1 MRHEITNDP
10 NHKTMIYFF
19 QNKLKNIIVVQAVNE
34 LTKEDISKIEW
45 LFGDSSLVDAVEITG
60 WFVGPRREIISP
72 WSSNVVDITKNMNIC
87 GIVRVEHFTPATPP
101 KENAPRNYDPM
112 LQALYENLATD
123 IFAINHQPEPVLYID
138 DIAAYNQQEG
148 LALSDDEIEYL
159 EGVQRK
165 IGRQLTDSEIFGFS
179 QVNSEHCR
187 HKIFNGQFI
196 IDGEA
201 KPSTL
206 FQMIKRTSAENPNRI
221 VSAYKDNC
229 AFIDGPQAER
239 FTPTRGDQ
247 PGFFGTRQEETVIS
261 LKAETH
267 NFPTTVEPFNGG
279 ATGGGGEI
287 RDRVAG
293 GKGANASAGTTVY
306 MTSYPRFA
314 ETGREW
320 EEQIE
325 PRRWLYQS
333 PLDILIKASNG
344 ASDYGNKFGQPLI
357 CGSLLTFE
365 HVEKMKKFGFD
376 KVIMMAGGV
385 GNGRKSDST
394 KGIPE
399 PGDKIIMLGGD
410 NYRIGMGGGAGS
422 SVATGEFDN
431 AIELNAVQRSNPA
444 LQKRVI
450 NAIRAMVESE
460 HNPIVSIH
468 DHGAGGHLNCLS
480 ELVEATGGRID
491 ISCLPVGD
499 PSLSAKEIAGNESQ
513 ERMGLLLK
521 EKDVE
526 TLRRIAERER
536 APMYVIGEITGDLR
550 LTFENPKTGEKPID
564 LMLEDMFG
572 NTPKTVM
579 NDQTV
584 LSDFEPIVY
593 EKSKLQE
600 YLESLLQLEGV
611 ACKDWLTNK
620 VDRSVT
626 GLIAIQQTVG
636 EIQLPLNNLG
646 VVASDY
652 HGKTGTA
659 TSIGHAPGV
668 ALLDAAAGS
677 RLAIAEALTNIVWAH
692 LDGGLKSV
700 SLSANWQ
707 WPCKNP
713 GEDARLYSAVE
724 AASQFAID
732 LGINIP
738 TGKDSLSMTQKY
750 PDGDKV
756 FSPGTVIISTV
767 AQTGDV
773 RKTVRPVLINDP
785 ESHIIYVDLSRAP
798 FALGGSSFAQILGK
812 MGDAFP
818 DITDAAYFAKAFDV
832 VQRLIGKEMIM
843 AGHDVSSGGLITTLL
858 EMCFANRTGGMEVD
872 LTEIGFNDSKIQ
884 KSKNPSLEALNPG
897 IVESLNKDIIRVLFA
912 ENPALILQVHEVDS
926 VKVHE
931 IFGQAGI
938 KAHTIGK
945 PISKRIMRVF
955 CEDEKYKFDIEQ
967 LRDLWFKTSYLFD
980 CRQSGKEQATNRFSN
995 YKFQHL
1001 EYEFPVHFRGSLAQY
1016 DINPHRTTPTGI
1028 CAAIIREQ
1036 GAVCDRETAWMMFL
1050 AGMDVKD
1057 VHTTDLID
1065 GRETLD
1071 DVNMIVFVGSFSSVD
1086 FLGSAKGWAGSILYN
1101 EKAKAALDRFYTRS
1115 DTLSLGIGNGC
1126 QLMIELGLITPE
1138 DEQKPRMEHNNSK
1151 KLECAFV
1158 NVTIPENNS
1167 VMLQSLAS
1175 ARLGVWVSHGE
1186 GKFNL
1191 PMPAE
1196 HYNIALHYSY
1206 DAYPAN
1212 PNGSPQGIAGICST
1226 DGRHLAIMP
1235 HPERSTYPWNW
1246 PHYPSSR
1253 KHDQITPWVEAFVNA
1268 TEWIVKNRR

>member
-1 MRHEITNDP
+1 M
-10 NHKTMIYFF
+10 MYFF
-19 QNKLKNIIVVQAVNE
+19 QNRLENMIAVQAING
-34 LTKEDISKIEW
+34 LTPEDISKFEW
-45 LFGDSSLVDAVEITG
+45 LFGEAKLVENNEIKG
-60 WFVGPRREIISP
+60 WFVGPRRDLISP
-72 WSSNVVDITKNMNIC
+72 WSDNTKFIAEGMNIHE
-87 GIVRVEHFTPATPP
+87 IARIEHFTPTAPP
-101 KENAPRNYDPM
+101 EENAPRTYDPM
-112 LQALYENLATD
+112 LQGLYENLNND
-123 IFAINHQPEPVLYID
+123 IFTNDRQPEPIQYVD
-138 DIAAYNQQEG
+138 DIAAYNQKEG
-148 LALSDDEIEYL
+148 LALSDDEIAYL
-159 EGVQRK
+159 EEVQKKR
-165 IGRQLTDSEIFGFS
+165 GRQLTDSELFGFS

-196 IDGEA
+196 IDGET

-206 FQMIKRTSAENPNRI
+206 FQMIKRTSAENRNHI

-229 AFIDGPQAER
+229 AFIDGPQVER
-239 FTPTRGDQ
+239 FTPELGDE
-247 PGFFGTRQEETVIS
+247 PAYFGTHSEETVIS

-293 GKGANASAGTTVY
+293 GKGANFSAGTTVY
-306 MTSYPRFA
+306 MTSYPRFEDA
-314 ETGREW
+314 ERVW

-325 PRRWLYQS
+325 PRPWIYQS
-333 PLDILIKASNG
+333 PLDILMKASNG
-344 ASDYGNKFGQPLI
+344 ASDYGNKHGQPLI
-357 CGSLLTFE
+357 CGSLFTFE
-365 HVEKMKKFGFD
+365 HIEKDTKYGFD

-385 GNGRKSDST
+385 GNGRKSDSD

-422 SVATGEFDN
+422 SVATGEFDH

-450 NAIRAMVESE
+450 NVIRAMAESE
-460 HNPIVSIH
+460 NNPIVSIH

-480 ELVEATGGRID
+480 ELMEATGGRID
-491 ISCLPVGD
+491 MSCLPVGD
-499 PSLSAKEIAGNESQ
+499 PSLSAKEIIGNESQ

-521 EKDVE
+521 EE
-526 TLRRIAERER
+526 YLPTLRRIAGREQ
-536 APMYVIGEITGDLR
+536 APVYVIGETTGDHR
-550 LTFENPKTGEKPID
+550 LIFENPKTGEKPID

-579 NDQTV
+579 NDQTI
-584 LSDFEPIVY
+584 LSEFQPIVY

-600 YLESLLQLEGV
+600 YLESLLQLEAV

-626 GLIAIQQTVG
+626 GLIAVQQTAG

-652 HGKTGTA
+652 HAKTGTA

-677 RLAIAEALTNIVWAH
+677 RLAIAEALTNIVWAY
-692 LDGGLKSV
+692 LDGGLRSV

-724 AASQFAID
+724 AASQFAIE

-750 PDGDKV
+750 PDGEKV

-767 AQTGDV
+767 APTGDV
-773 RKTVRPVLINDP
+773 RKTVRPVMDNDP
-785 ESHIIYVDLSRAP
+785 SSHIIYVDFSRTP

-812 MGDAFP
+812 MGDAVP
-818 DITDAAYFAKAFDV
+818 DISDAAYFAKTFEA

-858 EMCFANRTGGMEVD
+858 EMCFANRAGGMEVD
-872 LTEIGFNDSKIQ
+872 LTAVAREHGCETD
-884 KSKNPSLEALNPG
+884 
-897 IVESLNKDIIRVLFA
+897 IVKALFA
-912 ENPALILQVHEVDS
+912 ENPALILQVHEADS

-931 IFGQAGI
+931 VLGQAGVM
-938 KAHTIGK
+938 AYTIGR
-945 PISKRIMRVF
+945 PISKSILRVF
-955 CEDEKYKFDIEQ
+955 CEGEKYKFDIES

-980 CRQSGKEQATNRFSN
+980 CRQSGKKQATERFSN

-1001 EYEFPVHFRGSLAQY
+1001 EYEFPTHFKGSLAQY
-1016 DINPHRTTPTGI
+1016 DINPHRNTPTGI
-1028 CAAIIREQ
+1028 RAAIIREP
-1036 GAVCDRETAWMMFL
+1036 GAVCDRETAWMMYL

-1057 VHTTDLID
+1057 VHTTDLIS
-1065 GRETLD
+1065 GRETLH
-1071 DVNMIVFVGSFSSVD
+1071 DVNMIVFTGSFSSVD
-1086 FLGSAKGWAGSILYN
+1086 LIGSAKGWAGSILYN
-1101 EKAKAALDRFYTRS
+1101 EKAKAALDSFYARP
-1115 DTLSLGIGNGC
+1115 DTLSLGVCNGC
-1126 QLMIELGLITPE
+1126 LLMMELGLITPG
-1138 DEQKPRMEHNNSK
+1138 DGQKPRIEHNDSK

-1167 VMLQSLAS
+1167 VMFQSLAG

-1186 GKFNL
+1186 GKFIL
-1191 PMPAE
+1191 PLPLD
-1196 HYNIALHYSY
+1196 HYHIALHYSY

-1212 PNGSPQGIAGICST
+1212 PNGSPQGTAGICSA

-1235 HPERSTYPWNW
+1235 HPERSVYPWNW
-1246 PHYPSSR
+1246 PHYPASR
-1253 KHDQITPWVEAFVNA
+1253 RHDQITPWVEAFVNA
-1268 TEWIVKNRR
+1268 AEWIEKTGK